1 MNMNMNTNNDY
12 NNAPM
17 MNLNDYNENEGID
30 LNMVDSETLDLLY
43 TIRQTI
49 WVTEIHLTENNEIS
63 NNYICP
69 YVVVKIGNKYYL
81 RNLTNADT
89 YAPYEV
95 KFKEYEFENAMG
107 FFVLS
112 VNVHASTSYEYINR
126 YRYEE
131 YKVLAVQKEE
141 KNTTNKANKFEF
153 TLKQAKEAL
162 AEKFG
167 LLAEN
172 ICIKL

>member
-1 MNMNMNTNNDY
+1 MNTNIDY

-17 MNLNDYNENEGID
+17 MDLIDYHDNEGID
-30 LNMVDSETLDLLY
+30 LNMVNDETLDMFY
-43 TIRQTI
+43 TIQQTI
-49 WVTEIHLTENNEIS
+49 WVTEIHLTEDNEIS
-63 NNYICP
+63 CNYICP
-69 YVVVKIGNKYYL
+69 YVVVKVDNKYFL
-81 RNLTNADT
+81 RNLTNGNT

-95 KFKEYEFENAMG
+95 IFKEYEYENAMG
-107 FFVLS
+107 FLVLP

-131 YKVLAVQKEE
+131 YKKLVVQKEE
-141 KNTTNKANKFEF
+141 KKTTNKFEF

-162 AEKFG
+162 AEKYG
-167 LLAEN
+167 YNIEN

>member
-1 MNMNMNTNNDY
+1 MNTNIDY
-12 NNAPM
+12 NDAPM
-17 MNLNDYNENEGID
+17 MDLNDYKENEGID
-30 LNMVDSETLDLLY
+30 LNIVDSETLDLLY
-43 TIRQTI
+43 TIQQTI
-49 WVTEIHLTENNEIS
+49 WVTEIQLTENSEIS
-63 NNYICP
+63 HNHICP
-69 YVVVKIGNKYYL
+69 YVVVKVNNKYYL
-81 RNLTNADT
+81 RNLTNEDT

-95 KFKEYEFENAMG
+95 KFKEYEFENEMG
-107 FFVLS
+107 FFVLP

-131 YKVLAVQKEE
+131 YKVLAVQKEA
-141 KNTTNKANKFEF
+141 KKTTNKTNKFEF

-172 ICIKL
+172 ICIKI

>member
-1 MNMNMNTNNDY
+1 MNTNIDY

-17 MNLNDYNENEGID
+17 MDLIDYHENEGMD
-30 LNMVDSETLDLLY
+30 LNMVNDETLDMFY
-43 TIRQTI
+43 TIQQTI
-49 WVTEIHLTENNEIS
+49 WVTEIHLTEDNEIS
-63 NNYICP
+63 NNHICP
-69 YVVVKIGNKYYL
+69 YIVVKVDNKYYL
-81 RNLTNADT
+81 RNLTSEDT

-95 KFKEYEFENAMG
+95 IFKEYEYENAMG
-107 FFVLS
+107 FLVLP

-131 YKVLAVQKEE
+131 YKALVVQKEE
-141 KNTTNKANKFEF
+141 KKTTNKFEF

-162 AEKFG
+162 AEKYG
-167 LLAEN
+167 YSIEN

>member
-1 MNMNMNTNNDY
+1 MNTNIDY

-17 MNLNDYNENEGID
+17 MDLIDYHDNEGMD
-30 LNMVDSETLDLLY
+30 LNMVNDETLDMFY
-43 TIRQTI
+43 TIQQTI
-49 WVTEIHLTENNEIS
+49 WVTEIHLTEDNEIS
-63 NNYICP
+63 CNHICP
-69 YVVVKIGNKYYL
+69 YVVVKVDNKYFL
-81 RNLTNADT
+81 RNLTNGNT

-95 KFKEYEFENAMG
+95 IFKEYEYENAMG
-107 FFVLS
+107 FLVLP

-131 YKVLAVQKEE
+131 YKKLVVQKEE
-141 KNTTNKANKFEF
+141 KKTTNKFEF

-162 AEKFG
+162 AEKYG
-167 LLAEN
+167 YNIEN

>member
-1 MNMNMNTNNDY
+1 MNTNNDY

-17 MNLNDYNENEGID
+17 MDMVKFNQVEGID
-30 LNMVDSETLDLLY
+30 LNIVNDETLDMFY
-43 TIRQTI
+43 TIQQTI
-49 WVTEIHLTENNEIS
+49 WVTEIHLTEDNEIS

-69 YVVVKIGNKYYL
+69 YVVVKINNKYYL
-81 RNLTNADT
+81 RNLTSEDT

-95 KFKEYEFENAMG
+95 KFKEYEFENIMG
-107 FFVLS
+107 NFALP

-126 YRYEE
+126 YRHEE
-131 YKVLAVQKEE
+131 YKKLVLQKEE
-141 KNTTNKANKFEF
+141 NKSTNKFEF

-167 LLAEN
+167 FKIEN

>member
-1 MNMNMNTNNDY
+1 MNTNIDY

-17 MNLNDYNENEGID
+17 MDLIDYHENESMD
-30 LNMVDSETLDLLY
+30 LNMVNTETLDMFY
-43 TIRQTI
+43 TIQQTI
-49 WVTEIHLTENNEIS
+49 WVTEIHLTEDNEIS
-63 NNYICP
+63 NNHICP
-69 YVVVKIGNKYYL
+69 YVVVKVDNKYYL
-81 RNLTNADT
+81 RNLTNGDI

-95 KFKEYEFENAMG
+95 IFKEYEYENAMG
-107 FFVLS
+107 FLVLPA
-112 VNVHASTSYEYINR
+112 NVHASTSYEYINR

-131 YKVLAVQKEE
+131 YKALVVQKEE
-141 KNTTNKANKFEF
+141 KKTTNKFEF

-167 LLAEN
+167 FKIEN

>member
-1 MNMNMNTNNDY
+1 MNTNIDY
-12 NNAPM
+12 NDAPM
-17 MNLNDYNENEGID
+17 MNLNDYNDYNETEGID
-30 LNMVDSETLDLLY
+30 LNMVDSETLDMFY
-43 TIRQTI
+43 TIQQTI
-49 WVTEIHLTENNEIS
+49 WVTEIHLTEDNEIS
-63 NNYICP
+63 NNHICP
-69 YVVVKIGNKYYL
+69 YVVVKINNKYYL
-81 RNLTNADT
+81 RNLTSEDT

-95 KFKEYEFENAMG
+95 IFKEYEYENAMG
-107 FFVLS
+107 FLVLP

-131 YKVLAVQKEE
+131 YKKLVVQKEE
-141 KNTTNKANKFEF
+141 KKTTNKFEF

-167 LLAEN
+167 FKIEN

>member
-1 MNMNMNTNNDY
+1 MNTNIDY

-17 MNLNDYNENEGID
+17 MNLIDYHENEGID
-30 LNMVDSETLDLLY
+30 LNIANDETLDMFY
-43 TIRQTI
+43 TIQQTI
-49 WVTEIHLTENNEIS
+49 WVTEIHLTEDNEIS
-63 NNYICP
+63 NNHICP
-69 YVVVKIGNKYYL
+69 YVVVKINNKYYL
-81 RNLTNADT
+81 RNLTSEDT

-95 KFKEYEFENAMG
+95 IFKEYEYENAMG
-107 FFVLS
+107 FLVLP

-131 YKVLAVQKEE
+131 YKKLVIQKEE
-141 KNTTNKANKFEF
+141 KKTTNKFEF

-162 AEKFG
+162 AEKYG
-167 LLAEN
+167 YNIEN